1 MMMKLRLFGFALTA
15 SLLALPCSA
24 QAEDESLSFK
34 CTSREAGKTNMY
46 EVFYQNTASIP
57 TLSYGRNKDYS
68 KQIFFDVDGKITD
81 DPKLAR
87 SFKRPF
93 EREFEFQN
101 TSEWTANVR
110 GFDWHVY
117 GNGDS
122 QGEPTKFELFLN
134 NDDKMGLL
142 GEFSELYKGRIS
154 RGECF
159 LVPNAR

>member
-1 MMMKLRLFGFALTA
+1 MKLHLFGFALVA
-15 SLLALPCSA
+15 SSCALPGSA
-24 QAEDESLSFK
+24 YAEDLLLSFK
-34 CTSREAGKTNMY
+34 CTSRVAEKTNLY
-46 EVFYQNTASIP
+46 EVFYEKTDSLP
-57 TLSYGRNKDYS
+57 KLSYGRNRDYS
-68 KQIFFDVDGKITD
+68 KQIFFDADGKITD

-101 TSEWTANVR
+101 TSEWTSNVS

-117 GNGDS
+117 GSGDV

-134 NDDKMGLL
+134 NDDKMGLM
-142 GEFSELYKGRIS
+142 GEFSELYKGRIY

-159 LVPNAR
+159 LIANAR